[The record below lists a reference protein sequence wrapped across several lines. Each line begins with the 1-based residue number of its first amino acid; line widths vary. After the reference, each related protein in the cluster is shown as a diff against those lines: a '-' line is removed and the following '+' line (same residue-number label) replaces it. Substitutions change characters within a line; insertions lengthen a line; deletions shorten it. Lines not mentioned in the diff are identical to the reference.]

1 MIPFELRARRG
12 SIGFENEQESF
23 LKIFAGFLE
32 GFALRIH
39 ARDLFDPCDEPI
51 LGLFIYGC
59 KLILSGH
66 APILSADKIQST

>member
-1 MIPFELRARRG
+1 MILFKLRARRG

-39 ARDLFDPCDEPI
+39 ARDLFDPGNEPI
-51 LGLFIYGC
+51 LGLLVYGC
-59 KLILSGH
+59 ELILGGH
-66 APILSADKIQST
+66 KPILSAENL